1 MSQNPKTMIVGKPLR
16 VTVKTKA
23 SIFNMRKIGKCR
35 GIVGWKLMTWDII
48 MDGYFKKKEHHDS
61 TN

>member
-1 MSQNPKTMIVGKPLR
+1 MIVGKPLR